1 MLLNKNSILESLI
14 LGLIVTIICKVSFNI
29 YYLKKDDN
37 KQIMVY
43 INFAFFITG
52 VSIYFIIEYL
62 NLNNY

>member
-29 YYLKKDDN
+29 YYFKKDDN
-37 KQIMVY
+37 KPIMVFV
-43 INFAFFITG
+43 NLAFFITG
-52 VSIYFIIEYL
+52 VSIYFIIEYF

>member
-37 KQIMVY
+37 NPIIVF
-43 INFAFFITG
+43 INIAFFITS